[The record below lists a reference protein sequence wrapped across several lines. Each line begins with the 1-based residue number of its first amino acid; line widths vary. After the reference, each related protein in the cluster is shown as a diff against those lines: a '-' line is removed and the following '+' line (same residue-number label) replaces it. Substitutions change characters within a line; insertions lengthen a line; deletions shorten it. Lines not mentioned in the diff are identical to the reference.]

1 MPAESVPRIVKV
13 EARRLLRSRSSRGF
27 IWV

>member
-13 EARRLLRSRSSRGF
+13 EARRLARSRSSSDF